1 MRKKLL
7 KPRYKQ
13 AFMEVVNVIKN
24 DKNGKNSQKFVNDK
38 FCHSTCERVSV
49 APEPL
54 QPDAAPVRVYHF

>member
-13 AFMEVVNVIKN
+13 VFMEVVNVIKN

-38 FCHSTCERVSV
+38 FCHSI
-49 APEPL
+49 
-54 QPDAAPVRVYHF
+54 